1 MDIKFRPA
9 IREDLDRLK
18 NLAVKSWSKFQENL
32 TPENW
37 DKLRHTLSD
46 DKTWST
52 VLSNSDSFIAT
63 THDDRVIG
71 MAFLT
76 PSGHPTEI
84 FDKDWAYI
92 RFLTVD
98 PDFGG
103 QGIGRKLTMLCIE
116 RARLNNEKAIALHTS
131 EIMNLARHIYKS
143 LGFTIFKELDRR
155 LGIRYWLYKLD
166 L

>member
-1 MDIKFRPA
+1 M
-9 IREDLDRLK
+9 
-18 NLAVKSWSKFQENL
+18 

-84 FDKDWAYI
+84 FDKDWACI

-131 EIMNLARHIYKS
+131 EIMNRARHIYES

>member
-84 FDKDWAYI
+84 FDKDWACI

-131 EIMNLARHIYKS
+131 EIMNRARHIYES

>member
-1 MDIKFRPA
+1 M
-9 IREDLDRLK
+9 K

-84 FDKDWAYI
+84 FDKDWACI

-131 EIMNLARHIYKS
+131 EIMNRARHIYES